1 MMHVSETPQGRE
13 DVVFRQL
20 ADDWVLFDPAAN
32 QIHVLNLSAAL
43 VWTSCTG
50 RLTVDDICREV
61 TGSYPDAPDQSQIER
76 DVRGA
81 LDRFRSEG
89 LLQ

>member
-1 MMHVSETPQGRE
+1 MPVSDTPQGRE

-20 ADDWVLFDPAAN
+20 ADDWVLFDPKTN

-43 VWTSCTG
+43 VWTACTG
-50 RLTVDDICREV
+50 RSSLDQIVREV
-61 TGSYPDAPDQSQIER
+61 AGTYADAPDEAQVRE
-76 DVRGA
+76 DVDAA
-81 LDRFRSEG
+81 LARFWSEG

>member
-1 MMHVSETPQGRE
+1 MSGDRSPRGRE

-20 ADDWVLFDPAAN
+20 ADDWVLFDPTAN

-50 RLTVDDICREV
+50 ELSVAEIAGAVAESYQGDSDPAQIKDDV
-61 TGSYPDAPDQSQIER
+61 A
-76 DVRGA
+76 GA
-81 LDRFRSEG
+81 IDRFTSEG
-89 LLQ
+89 LLE